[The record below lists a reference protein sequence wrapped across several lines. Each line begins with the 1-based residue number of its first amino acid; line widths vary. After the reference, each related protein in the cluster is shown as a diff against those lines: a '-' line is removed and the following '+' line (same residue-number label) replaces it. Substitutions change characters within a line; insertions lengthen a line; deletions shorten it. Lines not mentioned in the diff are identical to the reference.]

1 MRLDHIIEMTGN
13 TRIALLDRHTNTT
26 VSIALFGSLVAL
38 PREISPRYPNELPD
52 DNRDLE
58 PPDPMPNSEVKQ
70 IIANGSVAL
79 RHVRVGHRQASNT
92 NPYPHMQVRVFFT
105 RNFVNR

>member
-1 MRLDHIIEMTGN
+1 MRLDHIIEVTGN
-13 TRIALLDRHTNTT
+13 ADCALLDSATQTT
-26 VSIALFGSLVAL
+26 VSIALFGSIEVGHQTVN
-38 PREISPRYPNELPD
+38 PRHPNELPD

-79 RHVRVGHRQASNT
+79 RHVRVGHRQASIT
-92 NPYPHMQVRVFFT
+92 KNPLPKKQGVFAL
-105 RNFVNR
+105 

>member
-13 TRIALLDRHTNTT
+13 TRIALLDPATTTT

-79 RHVRVGHRQASNT
+79 RHVRVGHRQASKP
-92 NPYPHMQVRVFFT
+92 NPYQ
-105 RNFVNR
+105 

>member
-70 IIANGSVAL
+70 IIANGSVGL
-79 RHVRVGHRQASNT
+79 PHVRVGHRQASNVKSPCVT
-92 NPYPHMQVRVFFT
+92 HKGFLLSGKP
-105 RNFVNR
+105 

>member
-1 MRLDHIIEMTGN
+1 M
-13 TRIALLDRHTNTT
+13 LDRQTNTT
-26 VSIALFGSLVAL
+26 VAIALFGSLAAL
-38 PREISPRYPNELPD
+38 LREISPQYPNELPD

-79 RHVRVGHRQASNT
+79 RHVRVGHRQASNA
-92 NPYPHMQVRVFFT
+92 NPYCKNSKGFFMAKI
-105 RNFVNR
+105 VSA

>member
-1 MRLDHIIEMTGN
+1 MTGN
-13 TRIALLDRHTNTT
+13 TRVTKPVDLIGIQTLQYL
-26 VSIALFGSLVAL
+26 SLYSGHSW
-38 PREISPRYPNELPD
+38 RSGWEISPRYPNELPD

-79 RHVRVGHRQASNT
+79 RHVRVGHRQGI
-92 NPYPHMQVRVFFT
+92 
-105 RNFVNR
+105 

>member
-1 MRLDHIIEMTGN
+1 MLWRG
-13 TRIALLDRHTNTT
+13 
-26 VSIALFGSLVAL
+26 
-38 PREISPRYPNELPD
+38 SPRYPNELPD

-79 RHVRVGHRQASNT
+79 RHVRVGHRQASNPQA
-92 NPYPHMQVRVFFT
+92 PYTTVYGAF
-105 RNFVNR
+105 